1 MVLQRPR
8 QWGRAQHYS
17 SEPCVGVDDDISEAA
32 DARVELRRARLHHQ
46 NIAGRHILPCGHEA
60 DLGGGPN
67 EIADARAPER
77 VLQGK
82 ARCTARGREG
92 NDEHAHTI

>member
-60 DLGGGPN
+60 DLGGWVTEFGHMGLCSIQVAGPMVPTLRD
-67 EIADARAPER
+67 ELER
-77 VLQGK
+77 VINLE
-82 ARCTARGREG
+82 A
-92 NDEHAHTI
+92 